1 MSEMRWSYHLAQVI
15 SRGIFEL
22 AFSGRAL
29 NTRRVPLEGPVL
41 LLSNHQSFLDPV
53 LVALPIP
60 RECAFMARD
69 TLFKQPQF
77 SKLIRY
83 LNAFPVKRG
92 TADVGA
98 IKESLRRLKRGEAVV
113 AFPEGTRTSDGQIGS
128 MQTGAVLLARKSS
141 APIVP
146 VNIHGAYEILPR
158 DTKRLRSGR
167 ICVSYGQVISPDDL
181 SAMTDAEA
189 IEEVRRQIIAMQKFA
204 QEHVLFGG
212 MRQD

>member
-1 MSEMRWSYHLAQVI
+1 MSDIRWSYRVAQII

-22 AFSGRAL
+22 AFCGRAL
-29 NTRRVPLEGPVL
+29 DTRRVPQEGPVL

-77 SKLIRY
+77 SQLIRY

-113 AFPEGTRTSDGQIGS
+113 AFPEGTRTSDGEVGP
-128 MQTGAVLLARKSS
+128 MQPGAVLLARKSS

-158 DTKRLRSGR
+158 DSKRPRRGR
-167 ICVSYGQVISPDDL
+167 ICVSYGQPISPDDL
-181 SAMTDAEA
+181 SAMTDNEA
-189 IEEVRRQIIAMQKFA
+189 IEEVRQQIIAMQQHARKHA
-204 QEHVLFGG
+204 HFGG
-212 MRQD
+212 TRQD